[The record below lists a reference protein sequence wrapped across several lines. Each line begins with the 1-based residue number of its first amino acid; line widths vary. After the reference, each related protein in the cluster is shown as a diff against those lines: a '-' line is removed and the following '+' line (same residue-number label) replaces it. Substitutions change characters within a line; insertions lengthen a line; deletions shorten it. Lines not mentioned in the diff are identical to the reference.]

1 MYFSGNNVL
10 ASTMRGI
17 CAGCPMTVGQ
27 DKINESHRRIANK
40 AFNLLKK
47 QNSKIVLGVRAE
59 IDEMQTQVVAGTKFI
74 FKLKTNMGE
83 TIKFVVF
90 RSLPQW
96 DGDNGSVSYSVSNA
110 NIIQTVAHHEGST
123 QNIVVGPTTQSLH
136 QSLSSQGVSWSEIIS
151 SESAP

>member
-1 MYFSGNNVL
+1 MCCIANNVH
-10 ASTMRGI
+10 ASNIRGI

-27 DKINESHRRIANK
+27 DKINESHRKIANK

-47 QNSKIVLGVRAE
+47 TNSKIVLGIKAE

-74 FKLKTNMGE
+74 FRLKTNMGE

-96 DGDNGSVSYSVSNA
+96 DGDNGSVSYTVSNA
-110 NIIQTVAHHEGST
+110 NIIQTVAHHEGNT
-123 QNIVVGPTTQSLH
+123 QNVVIGPATQSLH
-136 QSLSSQGVSWSEIIS
+136 QNLSSQDVSWSEIIS
-151 SESAP
+151 SGSAP